1 MKKDYCIYSIKPDKN
16 KDYPELIID
25 EYGNICYLEEY
36 QETTDIIPQLKFVR
50 INAMLIISII
60 IDFKFSISEL
70 PWFKILLS
78 KLTYSDF
85 KFLYQEHP
93 KFKKFLNK
101 YNLSIHSRPSKWK
114 K

>member
-1 MKKDYCIYSIKPDKN
+1 MNKNYCIYSIKPDKN

-36 QETTDIIPQLKFVR
+36 QETTDIIPQLKFAR
-50 INAMLIISII
+50 INKNLIISII
-60 IDFKFSISEL
+60 IDFNFSISDL
-70 PWFKILLS
+70 QLFNVLLS
-78 KLTYSDF
+78 NLKYYKFKL
-85 KFLYQEHP
+85 LYQEYP

-101 YNLSIHSRPSKWK
+101 YNLSIHSKPCNWK

>member
-1 MKKDYCIYSIKPDKN
+1 MNKDYCIYSIKPYKN

-36 QETTDIIPQLKFVR
+36 QETTDIIPQLKFTR
-50 INAMLIISII
+50 INKNLIISII
-60 IDFKFSISEL
+60 MDFKFSISEL
-70 PWFKILLS
+70 PWFNLLLS
-78 KLTYSDF
+78 NLKYYEF
-85 KFLYQEHP
+85 KFWYQDNP